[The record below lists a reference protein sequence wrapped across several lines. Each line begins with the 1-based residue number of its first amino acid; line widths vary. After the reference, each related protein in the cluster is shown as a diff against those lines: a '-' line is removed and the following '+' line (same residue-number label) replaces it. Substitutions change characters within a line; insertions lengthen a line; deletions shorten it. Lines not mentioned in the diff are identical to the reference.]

1 MIRARVVFPLPGGPE
16 KITEGKRS
24 ASIARR
30 KSFPGP
36 RICSWPTNSSRE
48 RGRIRVASGAALS
61 IFAAASGSSLA
72 NKSCT
77 SENTVY
83 PQILHQILYRR
94 GDELTGRNLSASHT
108 VMAFA
113 KRSASFQEFR
123 ARCPE
128 RVHSGRTLP
137 TDSARKA
144 RLKLALPG
152 PDTQK
157 AG

>member
-1 MIRARVVFPLPGGPE
+1 M
-16 KITEGKRS
+16 
-24 ASIARR
+24 
-30 KSFPGP
+30 
-36 RICSWPTNSSRE
+36 
-48 RGRIRVASGAALS
+48 
-61 IFAAASGSSLA
+61 
-72 NKSCT
+72 
-77 SENTVY
+77 Y
-83 PQILHQILYRR
+83 PQILHQILFRC
-94 GDELTGRNLSASHT
+94 GDELTGGNLSASHT

-113 KRSASFQEFR
+113 KRSASFSGISR
-123 ARCPE
+123 AVPE